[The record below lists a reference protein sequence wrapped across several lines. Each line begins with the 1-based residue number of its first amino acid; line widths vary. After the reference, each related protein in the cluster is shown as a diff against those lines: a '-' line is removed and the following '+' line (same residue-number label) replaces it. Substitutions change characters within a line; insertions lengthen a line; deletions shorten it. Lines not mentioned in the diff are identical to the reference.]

1 MNSPLRILSP
11 SRSPRPALA
20 CEITP
25 DGVLAARRAKSGDSV
40 IAFAP
45 LAAGVVQPGLTAPN
59 LIDASAVTAAIRR
72 SLDDIDAR
80 DRNLTLVVPDSAV
93 RVFILDFDTLP
104 AKPQEALPIVRFRLR
119 KLASF
124 EVEDAAVSY
133 QILRQTPDQTRA
145 LVSVMPAG
153 VRAEYEQVVH
163 EAGYEAGA
171 LLSSMIAALA
181 AAPAD
186 EAALIVHRSALSVST
201 AITSGDDLLL
211 YRTLDLPPDA
221 GSQRD
226 DLIQSVSV
234 AAAYYEDA
242 LQTQPRTLY
251 YAGPGGAEGFA
262 AALGADSMGVVRDLV
277 SNPSGAVTALPKGL
291 AAGVMGALA
300 S

>member
-1 MNSPLRILSP
+1 MNPSLRILS
-11 SRSPRPALA
+11 SKSSPRPPLA

-25 DGVLAARRAKSGDSV
+25 DGVMAARRTKSGDSV
-40 IAFAP
+40 AAFAP
-45 LAAGVVQPGLTAPN
+45 LAAGVVQPGLSAPN
-59 LIDASAVTAAIRR
+59 LSDPGAVTAAIREA
-72 SLDDIDAR
+72 LDDIDAR
-80 DRNLTLVVPDSAV
+80 DRNLALVVPDSAV

-104 AKPQEALPIVRFRLR
+104 ARPQEALPIVRFRLR

-133 QILRQTPDQTRA
+133 QVLRQTPDQTRV
-145 LVSVMPAG
+145 LVSAMPAA
-153 VRAEYEQVVH
+153 VRAEYEQAARA
-163 EAGYEAGA
+163 AGYEPGV

-181 AAPAD
+181 AAPAG

-201 AITSGDDLLL
+201 AITRGDDLLL
-211 YRTLDLPPDA
+211 YRTLELPADP

-242 LQTQPRTLY
+242 LQSPPQTLY

-262 AALGADSMGVVRDLV
+262 AALGADSTGVVRDLV
-277 SNPSGAVTALPKGL
+277 ANPSGAVTALPKGL